1 MQPNKGRRRQV
12 ETYSIRKAKQGV
24 VEGSPFGMV
33 VYPDPSPC
41 SSLGRESPSLTLKVT
56 TELTS
61 NGKALYPQKPPR
73 SEFSSQKKSTGQ
85 KPMDE
90 EKATSVG
97 MIHDRVQIMI

>member
-33 VYPDPSPC
+33 VYPSAC
-41 SSLGRESPSLTLKVT
+41 FSLGRESPSLTLKVT

-61 NGKALYPQKPPR
+61 KGIALYPQKPPR
-73 SEFSSQKKSTGQ
+73 AEFSSQKKSTGQ
-85 KPMDE
+85 RPMDE

-97 MIHDRVQIMI
+97 MIHDRLQITI